1 MDCPQVPILGSDDE
15 KALKLAMALAFPQAA
30 RLTCTRHLKQNFSHT
45 LADKVGLPS
54 QERQRLLLR
63 FLMTMA
69 SLPMGPITWTLL
81 TDFNTCLKAQRT
93 ALYKN

>member
-30 RLTCTRHLKQNFSHT
+30 RLTCTRHLRQNFSHT

-54 QERQRLLLR
+54 HERKR
-63 FLMTMA
+63 FITQIVGDNGIIA
-69 SLPMGPITWTLL
+69 HGAVTWTLL
-81 TDFNTCLKAQRT
+81 TDFNIWLNAQRT